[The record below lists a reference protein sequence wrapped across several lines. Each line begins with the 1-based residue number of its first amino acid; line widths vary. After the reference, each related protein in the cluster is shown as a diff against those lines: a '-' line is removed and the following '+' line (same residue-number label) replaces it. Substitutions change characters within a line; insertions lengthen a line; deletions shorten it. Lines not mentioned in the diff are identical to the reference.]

1 MQKTAEIKCAQ
12 LISIEIGNEI
22 IQGKQKEMLSMR
34 LFLREP
40 KPLIGHHN
48 FNLAADLVASRP
60 VVGLVVVLMDIVAP
74 ASLEE
79 VEERQLED
87 QKELKAEKNK

>member
-1 MQKTAEIKCAQ
+1 MQ
-12 LISIEIGNEI
+12 LILIEIGNEI

-34 LFLREP
+34 LFLREL
-40 KPLIGHHN
+40 KPLIGLHN
-48 FNLAADLVASRP
+48 FNLAVDLAASRP
-60 VVGLVVVLMDIVAP
+60 VVGLVVVLMDIVAL

-79 VEERQLED
+79 AEERQLED

>member
-1 MQKTAEIKCAQ
+1 MQ

-40 KPLIGHHN
+40 KPLIGLHN
-48 FNLAADLVASRP
+48 FNLAVDLAASRP
-60 VVGLVVVLMDIVAP
+60 VVGRVVVLMDIVAP

-79 VEERQLED
+79 GEKRPLEGRQ
-87 QKELKAEKNK
+87 ELKAEKNK